1 MVIEMES
8 NLKEMLADCVKTGD
22 FTLASGKKS
31 NYYVNVKEVY
41 TDPKILKEIA
51 VAMAKL
57 LENEDVDRI
66 AGVALGAV
74 PIAVALSLELGIPFL
89 VVRKDKKG
97 HGTNVQIEGGL
108 KQGDRVIMVEDVVTT
123 GGSVLVGA
131 MEIRKKGTCNLVLAV
146 VDRKE
151 GARELLHENGIELT
165 ALATAK
171 ELLGGD

>member
-1 MVIEMES
+1 MES
-8 NLKEMLADCVKTGD
+8 NLKEMLKGCVKTGD

-41 TDPKILKEIA
+41 TDPEVLKEIA
-51 VAMAKL
+51 GEMAGL
-57 LENEDVDRI
+57 LKDKEFDKV

-89 VVRKDKKG
+89 IVRKDKKG

-108 KQGDRVIMVEDVVTT
+108 KEGDRVIMVEDVVTT

-131 MEIRKKGTCNLVLAV
+131 MEIRKKGTCGRVLAV
-146 VDRKE
+146 VDREE
-151 GARELLHENGIELT
+151 GAKELLRKNGIEVI
-165 ALATAK
+165 ALAAAK